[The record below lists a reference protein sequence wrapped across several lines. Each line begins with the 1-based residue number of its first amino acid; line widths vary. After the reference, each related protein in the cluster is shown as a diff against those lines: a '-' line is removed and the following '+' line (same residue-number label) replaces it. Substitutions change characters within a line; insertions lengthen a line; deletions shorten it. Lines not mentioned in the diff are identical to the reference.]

1 MELGDLIGP
10 DRVIANLRVANKAQL
25 LSELSQRASKAL
37 GIAANVILDAL
48 NAREGLGST
57 GIGQGI
63 AIPHA
68 RIEGIQHI
76 FGLFVRLERPIDFA
90 AVDAQPTDL
99 VVLLLIPAHAGSEH
113 LAALA
118 SVSRRLRDREVA
130 QALRRI
136 RASGDLYQQLIG
148 QPASSE
154 THSSDQQA
162 KRS

>member
-10 DRVIANLRVANKAQL
+10 DRVIADLRVANKAQL
-25 LSELSQRASKAL
+25 LGELSRRASKTL
-37 GIAANVILDAL
+37 RIATNVILDAL

-68 RIEGIQHI
+68 RIEGIQRI

-99 VVLLLIPAHAGSEH
+99 VVLLLIPANTGNEH

-118 SVSRRLRDREVA
+118 SVSRRLRDRDVA

-136 RASGDLYQQLIG
+136 KARGELYQQLVG
-148 QPASSE
+148 RHASGE
-154 THSSDQQA
+154 THSSDQQM

>member
-10 DRVIANLRVANKAQL
+10 ECVIADLRVANKAQL
-25 LSELSQRASKAL
+25 LGELSKRASKTL

-99 VVLLLIPAHAGSEH
+99 VVLLLIPANAGSEH

-118 SVSRRLRDREVA
+118 SVSRRLHDRDVA

-136 RASGDLYQQLIG
+136 KARGELYQQLVG
-148 QPASSE
+148 RHASGE
-154 THSSDQQA
+154 THSSDPQM
-162 KRS
+162 KRG